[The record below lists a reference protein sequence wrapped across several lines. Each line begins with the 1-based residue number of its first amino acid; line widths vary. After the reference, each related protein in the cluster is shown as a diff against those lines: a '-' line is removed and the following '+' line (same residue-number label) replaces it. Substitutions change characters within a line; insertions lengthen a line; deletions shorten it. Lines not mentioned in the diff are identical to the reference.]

1 MERKYYISVAMA
13 TYNGERYVRDQIY
26 SILKELKPYDELVI
40 SDDGSYDDTIKIIR
54 NIDDPRIKLI
64 KGPRMGVKQ
73 NFANAIKNCTG
84 KYIFLAD
91 QDDIWLDGKVDKV
104 LNKFEDKVTCVLHD
118 AKIVDEKLNVI
129 NNSFF
134 KFRKSKLGKI
144 NNIVKNSYVGCCMA
158 FSKELKPFIL
168 PIPDDIEMHDQ
179 WIGLLSEKYGKSVLL
194 NEPLILYRRHDSNT
208 SSFKHYGVLKM
219 FNNRN
224 RFARRL
230 NHR

>member
-1 MERKYYISVAMA
+1 MERDYYISVAMA
-13 TYNGERYVRDQIY
+13 TYNGEKYVRDQID
-26 SILKELKPYDELVI
+26 SILKELKSYDELII
-40 SDDGSYDDTIKIIR
+40 SDDGSIDDTVKIIK
-54 NIDDPRIKLI
+54 NIGDPRIKLI

-91 QDDIWLDGKVDKV
+91 QDDIWLDGKVERV
-104 LNKFEDKVTCVLHD
+104 LSKFNDKVTCVLHD
-118 AKIVDEKLNVI
+118 AKIVDEKLNII
-129 NNSFF
+129 NDSFF
-134 KFRKSKLGKI
+134 GFRKSKLGKI
-144 NNIVKNSYVGCCMA
+144 NNIVKNSYIGCCMA

-194 NEPLILYRRHDSNT
+194 NEPLILYRRHGKNT
-208 SSFKHYGVLKM
+208 SSFKHYGILKM

-224 RFARRL
+224 KFVRRL
-230 NHR
+230 NSR